1 MASMEWSLP
10 YIERH
15 LKMKVDAGEIDPRDA
30 SMFKEFLA
38 DLRSVARLK
47 ESTISTAYR
56 FTQGWTRQGITFADA
71 TTADIMTAVARIE
84 DNGYTQNTLRSYI
97 IYLKRFLEWMNEEGY
112 IDGRINMVKIRKI
125 RPPPVDSNTKS
136 PGQMLSEEEI
146 RKLVEAC
153 HHARDRAIVGVIYEG
168 GMRPIEI
175 VNLRWKDVKFDE
187 YGVIITTDGK
197 TGKMRY
203 IRIVDSAGYLGQ
215 WRDEYPGDPRGDE
228 PVFRMLYK
236 NSKTGEYDPIRYQS
250 LRDLLRRIEKEAK
263 LDKKLTL
270 YLFRHS
276 RITNLVQQEYPE
288 SAIKMQC
295 WGNLKTPML
304 ATYTHVTGEYL
315 DKVILDRRGIKKRTK
330 NLTEAFR
337 AIQCPDCATL
347 CPPTARHCWTCG
359 KPLTPEAAAT
369 MRSVEAGLT
378 EIAQR
383 DEEIARAAI
392 QKIIREEL
400 AKAKQNLEGGT

>member
-1 MASMEWSLP
+1 MEWSIP
-10 YIERH
+10 YVERH
-15 LKMKVDAGEIDPRDA
+15 LTMKVDAGEVDPRDA
-30 SMFKEFLA
+30 DMFRAFLA
-38 DLRSVARLK
+38 DLRSISRLK

-56 FTQGWTRQGITFADA
+56 FTQGWTQHGIRFADA
-71 TTADIMTAVARIE
+71 TTADILAAVARIE
-84 DNGYTQNTLRSYI
+84 DRGYTQNTLRSYI
-97 IYLKRFLEWMNEEGY
+97 VYLKRFLEWANEEGY
-112 IDGRINMVKIRKI
+112 LNGRINIEKIRKI
-125 RPPPVDSNTKS
+125 RPPPVNTNTKTPS
-136 PGQMLSEEEI
+136 QMLTEDEI
-146 RKLVEAC
+146 RKLVETC
-153 HHARDRAIVGVIYEG
+153 RHSRDRAVIGIIYEG
-168 GMRPIEI
+168 GMRPGEI

-203 IRIVDSAGYLGQ
+203 IRIVDAAGYLGQ

-228 PVFRMLYK
+228 PVFRMLYR
-236 NSKTGEYDPIRYQS
+236 NSKTGKHEPIKYQS
-250 LRDLLRRIEKEAK
+250 LRDLLRTIEKEAK

-330 NLTEAFR
+330 NLTDAFR

-359 KPLTPEAAAT
+359 KPLTPGAAAT

-378 EIAQR
+378 EIVQQ
-383 DEEIARAAI
+383 DEEIARAALRKMI
-392 QKIIREEL
+392 QEEM
-400 AKAKQNLEGGT
+400 AKVNKTVEGGT